1 MKVMSKYTILFLL
14 SSIQWIYSQSV
25 NFEKSIET
33 AFEKAKANNKIV
45 FIEYYNTDCSI
56 CKSIEP
62 LFDNPEIAAFYNSN
76 FVSYKMNLKN
86 GLKGQ
91 DSLFMAQTK
100 LKFSGVPFFLF
111 FDNAKNFIHYSGA
124 KNDVNYILN
133 IGKKALNKEERLGNV
148 ENKYNAGDRS
158 IKTLYSYTDLL
169 QLQQD
174 YAMANKVTS
183 QLYEV
188 YPKQNLSSHQSYL
201 ILKNAVTSIDNG
213 FFKYWYENKDKLTG
227 FEKGPNSGTEIK
239 LLEQIV
245 IQSIRNEKQDW
256 DLSKIKEVKQITV
269 NLGMSKDGNDFL
281 WEDEVNL
288 LIKYNENEET
298 QNLFKLLLNQS
309 KNIYS
314 SLYITDY
321 FVNRANEPLVIKTI
335 LVSIQELMKSDMEAE
350 QKGDLMLQELICYQ
364 KLKDFS
370 NLNSKKQKALDFYK
384 KSGLDTQLLN
394 QL

>member
-1 MKVMSKYTILFLL
+1 MPKYTILFLL

-25 NFEKSIET
+25 QFEKSIAT

-76 FVSYKMNLKN
+76 FVNYKMNLKN
-86 GLKGQ
+86 GLKGP

-111 FDNAKNFIHYSGA
+111 FDYSKNFIHYSGA

-227 FEKGPNSGTEIK
+227 FEKGSNSGTEIK

-256 DLSKIKEVKQITV
+256 DLSKIKEVKQMTV

-281 WEDEVNL
+281 WEDEVSL
-288 LIKYNENEET
+288 LLKYKENDEA
-298 QNLFKLLLNQS
+298 QSLFKHLLNQS
-309 KNIYS
+309 QNIYS
-314 SLYITDY
+314 SIYITDY
-321 FVNRANEPLVIKTI
+321 FLNRTEEPIVIQTI
-335 LVSIQELMKSDMEAE
+335 LATIQELLKSKMEAE
-350 QKGDLMLQELICYQ
+350 QKGDLLLQELICYQ
-364 KLKDFS
+364 KMKDITSF
-370 NLNSKKQKALDFYK
+370 NLKKQTALDFYK
-384 KSGLDTQLLN
+384 KSGLNPQAIHQL
-394 QL
+394 